1 MTSRTLTAQRTALM
15 MMIGMLTA
23 ALPGAA
29 AGTADEPTHSWR
41 DFAGVSNTSFTE
53 SSGDRAIQL
62 SIDVPAPVHDVYT
75 AFTTTEGFGSW
86 AVPVTHV
93 DLRVGGY
100 MESSYDPNAK
110 IGDPDNI
117 RNQILA
123 YVPDRLLV
131 IRNVHAPMALADAEL
146 FQRTATAIEFVAI
159 DAGHTR
165 VTMTNAGYG
174 AGEAFAR
181 LFHNFEWGDAYY
193 LSELR
198 GRFEHGPVDWA
209 ARAAQQKAK
218 AASDTVTQAATT
230 HK

>member
-1 MTSRTLTAQRTALM
+1 MTAIGLLASM
-15 MMIGMLTA
+15 MATA
-23 ALPGAA
+23 A
-29 AGTADEPTHSWR
+29 DESTHSWR
-41 DFAGVSNTSFTE
+41 DFSGVSNTSFTE
-53 SSGDRAIQL
+53 PSGDRAMQL

-93 DLRVGGY
+93 DLRVGGF
-100 MESSYDPNAK
+100 MESSYDAGAR

-123 YVPDRLLV
+123 YVPERLLV

-146 FQRTATAIEFVAI
+146 FQRTVTAIEFVAT
-159 DAGHTR
+159 DANHTR

-174 AGEAFAR
+174 AGDAFAKLYR
-181 LFHNFEWGDAYY
+181 NFEWGNAYY

-198 GRFEHGPVDWA
+198 KRFEHGPVDWS

-218 AASDTVTQAATT
+218 AASDAVTQAASAATS
-230 HK
+230 H

>member
-1 MTSRTLTAQRTALM
+1 MKNLSTHLQRTVISLA
-15 MMIGMLTA
+15 IGLSAAAMATA
-23 ALPGAA
+23 AG
-29 AGTADEPTHSWR
+29 EPAHSWR
-41 DFAGVSNTSFTE
+41 DFPGVSNTSFTE
-53 SSGDRAIQL
+53 PSGDRAIQL
-62 SIDVPAPVHDVYT
+62 SIDVPAPVHDVYV
-75 AFTTTEGFGSW
+75 AFTTTEGFRSW

-93 DLRVGGY
+93 ELRVGGF
-100 MESSYDPNAK
+100 MESSYDATAT

-131 IRNVHAPMALADAEL
+131 IRNVHAPKSLADAEL
-146 FQRTATAIEFVAI
+146 FQRTVTAIEFTAI

-174 AGEAFAR
+174 TGDAFAR
-181 LFHNFEWGDAYY
+181 LYRNFEWGDAYY

-198 GRFEHGPVDWA
+198 SRFDHGPVDWT

-218 AASDTVTQAATT
+218 AASDNVTQAAAA
-230 HK
+230 HH

>member
-1 MTSRTLTAQRTALM
+1 MSMLSTHLQRTAICTALGLLAAM
-15 MMIGMLTA
+15 AATA
-23 ALPGAA
+23 AGDSA
-29 AGTADEPTHSWR
+29 HSWR

-53 SSGDRAIQL
+53 PGGDRAIQL
-62 SIDVPAPVHDVYT
+62 SIDVPAPVHDVYA
-75 AFTTTEGFGSW
+75 AFTTTEGFRSW

-100 MESSYDPNAK
+100 MESSYDANAK

-146 FQRTATAIEFVAI
+146 FQRTATAIEFVPI
-159 DAGHTR
+159 DATHTR

-198 GRFEHGPVDWA
+198 SRFEHGPVDWA
-209 ARAAQQKAK
+209 ARAAQQKARS
-218 AASDTVTQAATT
+218 ASDAVTQAAATAPT
-230 HK
+230 AK